1 MGNNHTVVTGRQC
14 RVNPPAKDLVFFLQF
29 ELVVIPKRTQGQCK
43 CPEPSVSIPFDC
55 WCWCV
60 KGRPHH
66 PQHLGEVL
74 YGLAH
79 ISHPVAGGR

>member
-43 CPEPSVSIPFDC
+43 CPRTFRVHPF
-55 WCWCV
+55 
-60 KGRPHH
+60 
-66 PQHLGEVL
+66 
-74 YGLAH
+74 
-79 ISHPVAGGR
+79 